1 MGSIEKQKRSMQ
13 NYTPDFLITPY
24 EVHSH
29 EGLRPSDS
37 TIYAVVYW
45 FERMKDGKCTAGNDT
60 IARVA
65 CLKERTI
72 GAGLERLE
80 QFGFIERV
88 YEDEG
93 RTKRLEIRTLVHMTR
108 NEKEA
113 TPRMYKAKAGKIR
126 KQDIKPGAIIITD
139 EHITK
144 EPTPGELAR
153 DFFAPPGTASAYR
166 DTIIDELVG
175 KTGVEREAL
184 IKEIRKFYIYWTEP
198 TKSGKKQL
206 WETKETFEVKR
217 RLYTWLSRAGKYNG
231 AGARKGSGAG
241 ATI

>member
-1 MGSIEKQKRSMQ
+1 MQ

-24 EVHSH
+24 EVHAC

-88 YEDEG
+88 YEDAG
-93 RTKRLEIRTLVHMTR
+93 RTNRLEIRTLVHMTR
-108 NEKEA
+108 SEKDA
-113 TPRMYKAKAGKIR
+113 SPRVYKAKSVKIKKR
-126 KQDIKPGAIIITD
+126 DMKPGAIIPVGADTIA
-139 EHITK
+139 K

-153 DFFAPPGTASAYR
+153 DFFAPAGTASAYR
-166 DTIIDELVG
+166 DAIIEELVG
-175 KTGVEREAL
+175 KTGIEREAL
-184 IKEIRKFYIYWTEP
+184 IKEVRKFYLYWTEP

-206 WETKETFEVKR
+206 WETKATFEVKR
-217 RLYTWLSRAGKYNG
+217 RLFTWLSRAGKYSG
-231 AGARKGSGAG
+231 AGGKARTGAG

>member
-1 MGSIEKQKRSMQ
+1 MQ
-13 NYTPDFLITPY
+13 YYTPDFLITPY
-24 EVHSH
+24 EVHAH
-29 EGLRPSDS
+29 KGLRPSDS

-65 CLKERTI
+65 CLKERSV

-80 QFGFIERV
+80 ENGFIERV
-88 YEDEG
+88 YEDAG
-93 RTKRLEIRTLVHMTR
+93 RTKRLEIKTLVHMTR
-108 NEKEA
+108 NA
-113 TPRMYKAKAGKIR
+113 ADASPRMYKTSKRAK
-126 KQDIKPGAIIITD
+126 IKPEQMAPGAIIKVD

-153 DFFAPPGTASAYR
+153 DFFAPSGTVSMYR
-166 DTIIDELVG
+166 NAILDELVG
-175 KTGVEREAL
+175 KTGVERDAL
-184 IKEIRKFYIYWTEP
+184 LAEVRKFYLYWTEP

-206 WETKETFEVKR
+206 WETKATFEVKR
-217 RLYTWLSRAGKYNG
+217 RLYTWLARAGKYNVSSKPR
-231 AGARKGSGAG
+231 AGAG